1 MTGEIKVG
9 LVEEASL
16 LVTDQMTAVHIGSGS
31 LQVFATPAMVTF
43 VEQVCRRMADER
55 LPAGQASVGIRVDIR
70 HLAPTPLGGQVRLQ
84 AEITAYDGRVIEYQV
99 RLWDETELVG
109 EGQHI
114 RAIIDETRFLNR
126 VQSKQGR

>member
-1 MTGEIKVG
+1 MGEIKVG
-9 LVEEASL
+9 LMEEASL
-16 LVTDQMTAVHIGSGS
+16 LVTDQMTAAHIGSGS

-43 VEQVCRRMADER
+43 VEQVCRRMADEL
-55 LPAGQASVGIRVDIR
+55 LPPGQASVGIRVDIR

-84 AEITAYDGRVIEYQV
+84 AEVTAYDGRVIEYQV